1 MFDTSPAFNNE
12 WALGQAINQSGIS
25 REEFKVSI
33 KVPDFSC
40 GYQNTKKQIDDSLQ
54 DLDLKYI
61 DMLVMEYEKI
71 EQLADDD
78 IQNQQMRAES
88 W

>member
-1 MFDTSPAFNNE
+1 MA
-12 WALGQAINQSGIS
+12 
-25 REEFKVSI
+25 I

-54 DLDLKYI
+54 DLDLTYI

-78 IQNQQMRAES
+78 IQN
-88 W
+88 